1 MCSKLRIIFPY
12 CKISLIIG
20 IALMCFSSKLL
31 KNLSHY
37 TFVFLHGNVYL
48 LSYISK
54 TYQHQHHYKV
64 QANIFS
70 SPSILIPF
78 WYKTTST
85 EIQLE
90 MISID
95 ISRVSH
101 KESSNI
107 LNKQWDSIFL
117 FLVRN
122 NSHVSKLS

>member
-1 MCSKLRIIFPY
+1 M
-12 CKISLIIG
+12 
-20 IALMCFSSKLL
+20 LL

-37 TFVFLHGNVYL
+37 TFVFLHGSVYL

-54 TYQHQHHYKV
+54 TYLHQHHYNV

-70 SPSILIPF
+70 CPSILIPF

-85 EIQLE
+85 EIKLE
-90 MISID
+90 IIFID

-107 LNKQWDSIFL
+107 LNKQLDSIF
-117 FLVRN
+117 FFPGQEQF
-122 NSHVSKLS
+122 SC